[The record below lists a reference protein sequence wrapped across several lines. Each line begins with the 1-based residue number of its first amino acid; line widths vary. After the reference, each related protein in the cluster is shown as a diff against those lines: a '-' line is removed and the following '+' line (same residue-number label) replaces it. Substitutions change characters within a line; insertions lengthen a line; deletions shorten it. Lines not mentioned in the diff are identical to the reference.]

1 MGVAEDITKSSAI
14 AGLTF
19 GVVAALTPRLFAGL
33 YGMSNAPDTRAM
45 TRLWGTRTAV
55 IGTALLLSEGKSEQR
70 RLMMMTT
77 GMSAADTI
85 LIAGASG
92 APARARAMG
101 ALTSAGFAAA
111 GAYALT
117 RS

>member
-1 MGVAEDITKSSAI
+1 MTVADDIRKSSAI
-14 AGLTF
+14 AGITF
-19 GVVAALTPRLFAGL
+19 GAVAALTPRLFAGL
-33 YGMSNAPDTRAM
+33 YGMSDDPNTRAM

-55 IGTALLLSEGKSEQR
+55 IATAILLAEGHGEQR
-70 RLMMMTT
+70 RLMMMAS

-92 APARARAMG
+92 VPARARAMG

-117 RS
+117 Q

>member
-1 MGVAEDITKSSAI
+1 MSVAEDIRKSSSI

-19 GVVAALTPRLFAGL
+19 GAVAALTPRVFAGM
-33 YGMSNAPDTRAM
+33 YGIPDDPNTRTM

-55 IGTALLLSEGKSEQR
+55 IAAASLLAEGHGEQR
-70 RLMMMTT
+70 RLIMMTT
-77 GMSAADTI
+77 AMSAADTI
-85 LIAGASG
+85 LIAGAG
-92 APARARAMG
+92 GVPARARAMG

-117 RS
+117 L